1 MFQPHGTL
9 IITFFWGSV
18 YIYRD
23 YMKVDSGQFT
33 STEITCR
40 WIQGSLHLQRLH
52 GGGFRRDLINLIFF
66 SVILEIFSSM
76 IECAV
81 LRLQL
86 QLSKTNNKQTGGHLF
101 NERVIAHCLI
111 MAQRQ
116 RLVNI
121 LLKTAP

>member
-1 MFQPHGTL
+1 MILPQLKHPKKSRPCVPASWYFDYH
-9 IITFFWGSV
+9 IFWGV
-18 YIYRD
+18 
-23 YMKVDSGQFT
+23 
-33 STEITCR
+33 
-40 WIQGSLHLQRLH
+40 SLHLQRLH